1 MRMPIL
7 PIEPYMLNNLNT
19 HYIQPMRSFNR
30 DARLFLWMTVINGI
44 IFSGWQL
51 FFNIFMLERGAGRD
65 FLGLI
70 NSLPSMSG
78 LLLGIPI
85 GRLSDRI
92 GRKPSLMIGIL
103 FTSLALFGQIALQ
116 ERTAI
121 LVMSALVGIFNMFI
135 IVSVSPLMM
144 KLSTDQNRT
153 LLFSL
158 NYGLQTLAGA
168 VGSIFAGQLPGLFG
182 RLFNVGATSAIA
194 YQAVL
199 MMTILIG
206 TTALIPLWLMNEP
219 KRTPAAPDPRQTQPR
234 PEGGGSGT
242 SFRLTRLTVKLATPN
257 FLIGF
262 GAAILIPY
270 MNVFFKDRFQISD
283 SLLGI
288 LFSLSSLFIGIGSL
302 IGPRLT
308 TRLGGKIRTVA
319 FTQFSSVIFM
329 LMIGFVPSLWIAGI
343 ASLFRAALMN
353 MSSPL
358 YNAFCMEQTPDGE
371 RGLVSSVL
379 NIAWQAGWSVGPF
392 ISGLVQQAYGFTP
405 LFIATT
411 LLYVTAI
418 GVMWMFFGKSEP
430 QPQAVP
436 A

>member
-1 MRMPIL
+1 
-7 PIEPYMLNNLNT
+7 
-19 HYIQPMRSFNR
+19 MRSFNR
-30 DARLFLWMTVINGI
+30 DARLFLWMTIINGI

-51 FFNIFMLERGAGRD
+51 FFNIFMLEQGFGRD

-70 NSLPSMSG
+70 NSLPSLAG

-92 GRKPSLMIGIL
+92 GRKPSLLIGIV
-103 FTSLALFGQIALQ
+103 FTSLALFGQISLQ
-116 ERTAI
+116 QRPAI
-121 LVMSALVGIFNMFI
+121 IVMSALVGVFNMLI
-135 IVSVSPLMM
+135 IVSVSPLLM
-144 KLSTDQNRT
+144 KLSNEGNRT

-158 NYGLQTLAGA
+158 NYGLQTIAGA
-168 VGSIFAGQLPGLFG
+168 FGSIFAGQLPGFFG
-182 RLFNVGATSAIA
+182 QILDVGATSAPA

-199 MMTILIG
+199 VTTILIG
-206 TTALIPLWLMNEP
+206 TTALIPLSLMSEP
-219 KRTPAAPDPRQTQPR
+219 KTAPSPDPRQPAK
-234 PEGGGSGT
+234 PGSGS

-270 MNVFFKDRFQISD
+270 MNVFFKDRYQISD

-302 IGPRLT
+302 IGPRLV

-329 LMIGFVPSLWIAGI
+329 LMIGFVPSLWIAGV

-353 MSSPL
+353 MSAPL
-358 YNAFCMEQTPDGE
+358 YSAFCMEQTPDGE

-379 NIAWQAGWSVGPF
+379 NIAWNAGWAVGPF
-392 ISGLVQQAYGFTP
+392 LSGLVQQAYGFTP
-405 LFIATT
+405 LFITTT
-411 LLYVTAI
+411 LLYLTAI
-418 GVMWMFFGKSEP
+418 GVMWMFFGRTEAQP
-430 QPQAVP
+430 QPVP